1 VCWLQ
6 SQAGNVTATRKCAAV
21 HVAGR
26 TAGNSVGVGVVLGLL
41 AALAYGSSDFVA
53 GVGGRRSSA
62 GRVTLIA
69 QPFGLVA
76 AAVALALFR
85 GAGPSKAALLW
96 GSLSGV
102 GSGIGTISL
111 YQGLAVGRMSVV
123 APLSAVLTAVLPA
136 IVGLATGERLS
147 AVGLVGLGVA
157 VPAVALVS
165 WQPHP
170 DEGPRSGARFGVLA
184 GCGFALLFI
193 ALDRAGTQAG
203 AWPLL
208 PGQAVAVLVILFFAL
223 RVLDPAA
230 QWRRAAGPGVV
241 AGVLG
246 GTANLLFLAAAG
258 AGQLAVV
265 AVLTALYPA
274 VTIVLARGLLGE
286 RWTRRQ
292 AAGLIA
298 AGIAVGLISAG

>member
-1 VCWLQ
+1 
-6 SQAGNVTATRKCAAV
+6 
-21 HVAGR
+21 
-26 TAGNSVGVGVVLGLL
+26 VVLGLL

-76 AAVALALFR
+76 AAVALALFH
-85 GAGPSKAALLW
+85 GAGPSPSALLW
-96 GSLSGV
+96 GALSGV

-111 YQGLAVGRMSVV
+111 YQGLAVGRMGVV
-123 APLSAVLTAVLPA
+123 APLSAVLTAALPA
-136 IVGLATGERLS
+136 VVGLATGERLS
-147 AVGLVGLGVA
+147 AVASVGLGLA
-157 VPAVALVS
+157 VPAVALVAR
-165 WQPHP
+165 QPHR
-170 DEGPRSGARFGVLA
+170 DEGPGSGARFGVLA

-208 PGQAVAVLVILFFAL
+208 PGQAVAVVVVLPVAL
-223 RVLDPAA
+223 RILDPAA
-230 QWRRAAGPGVV
+230 RWRRAAAPGVV
-241 AGVLG
+241 AGGLG
-246 GTANLLFLAAAG
+246 GAANLLFLAATG
-258 AGQLAVV
+258 AGELAVV

-274 VTIVLARGLLGE
+274 VTILLARGVLGE
-286 RWTRRQ
+286 RWTRSQ

>member
-1 VCWLQ
+1 V
-6 SQAGNVTATRKCAAV
+6 
-21 HVAGR
+21 
-26 TAGNSVGVGVVLGLL
+26 GNSDGVGLVLGLL
-41 AALAYGSSDFVA
+41 AALAYGASDFVA
-53 GVGGRRSSA
+53 GVGARRSSA

-85 GAGPSKAALLW
+85 GAGPGTSALVW
-96 GSLSGV
+96 GALSGV

-111 YQGLAVGRMSVV
+111 YQGLAVGRMGVV
-123 APLSAVLTAVLPA
+123 APLSAVVTAALPA
-136 IVGLATGERLS
+136 VVGLATGERLS
-147 AVGLVGLGVA
+147 AVALAGLGLA

-165 WQPHP
+165 RQPHP
-170 DEGPRSGARFGVLA
+170 GAGHGSGARFGVLA
-184 GCGFALLFI
+184 GCGFAFLFI

-208 PGQAVAVLVILFFAL
+208 PGQAVAVLVVLPVAVRL
-223 RVLDPAA
+223 LDPAA
-230 QWRRAAGPGVV
+230 RWRRAAGPGVV
-241 AGVLG
+241 AGLLG
-246 GTANLLFLAAAG
+246 GTANLLFLAATG

-265 AVLTALYPA
+265 AVLTALYPV
-274 VTIVLARGLLGE
+274 VTIVLARGILGE
-286 RWTRRQ
+286 RWTRSQ

>member
-1 VCWLQ
+1 
-6 SQAGNVTATRKCAAV
+6 
-21 HVAGR
+21 
-26 TAGNSVGVGVVLGLL
+26 VGVVLGLL

-53 GVGGRRSSA
+53 GVGARRTSA

-76 AAVALALFR
+76 AAVALSLFH
-85 GAGPSKAALLW
+85 GAGPTTAALLW
-96 GSLSGV
+96 GAASGV

-111 YQGLAVGRMSVV
+111 YQGLAVGRMGVV
-123 APLSAVLTAVLPA
+123 APLSAVLTAALPA
-136 IVGLATGERLS
+136 VVGLATGERLS
-147 AVGLVGLGVA
+147 ALGAVGLGVA

-165 WQPHP
+165 WQPRAGT
-170 DEGPRSGARFGVLA
+170 GPGSGAWFGVGA

-193 ALDRAGTQAG
+193 ALDQAGTRAG

-208 PGQAVAVLVILFFAL
+208 PGQAVAVVVIIPVAL
-223 RVLDPAA
+223 RILDPTAR
-230 QWRRAAGPGVV
+230 WRRAAGPGVV
-241 AGVLG
+241 AGVVG
-246 GTANLLFLAAAG
+246 GIANLLFLAATAG
-258 AGQLAVV
+258 GQLAVV

-286 RWTRRQ
+286 RWTVPQ
-292 AAGLIA
+292 AAGLLA